1 MYITNQCYVDQ
12 KLDYIENGWEDWK
25 HKYFQM
31 KNSYGNGLI
40 TFSEMDYDSGRWYS
54 KNSNLPCSIDYRFS
68 KEILKSIPR
77 NHDFENNCLFS
88 IIIYDEILQTN
99 ISKRR
104 NILIAEPPRNNKRK
118 IEIVE

>member
-1 MYITNQCYVDQ
+1 VDQ
-12 KLDYIENGWEDWK
+12 KLDFIENGWEDWK

-31 KNSYGNGLI
+31 KNSYGNGLM

-54 KNSNLPCSIDYRFS
+54 KDEPLPCSIDYRFS
-68 KEILKSIPR
+68 KEILKSIAR
-77 NHDFENNCLFS
+77 NHDFEKNCLFS

-104 NILIAEPPRNNKRK
+104 NILIDKPPTNNKRK